1 MRDCPEE
8 LDFIS
13 LFECILLKKDQNES
27 FLYDESTF
35 TFTSEMNRFEVKI
48 SPFYN
53 FFSLS
58 VKDLEDDEI
67 FYYSLESVTKIEI
80 MNDNKESKA
89 IRLFI
94 DQGIDRFIIM
104 IMDLVF
110 RPKFKVVLKEVSDS

>member
-1 MRDCPEE
+1 MRECPEE

-13 LFECILLKKDQNES
+13 LFECIPLKKDQNES

-35 TFTSEMNRFEVKI
+35 IFTNDINRFEVKI

-58 VKDLEDDEI
+58 VTDLEDDEI
-67 FYYSLESVTKIEI
+67 FYYRLESVTKIEI

-94 DQGIDRFIIM
+94 DQGIDRFIM

-110 RPKFKVVLKEVSDS
+110 RPKFKVVLKEVLDS

>member
-1 MRDCPEE
+1 MRNCPEE

-13 LFECILLKKDQNES
+13 LFECIPLKKDQNES

-35 TFTSEMNRFEVKI
+35 IFTNEMNRFKVKI

-53 FFSLS
+53 SFSLS

-94 DQGIDRFIIM
+94 DQGIDRFIM

-110 RPKFKVVLKEVSDS
+110 RPKFKVVLKEVLDS

>member
-1 MRDCPEE
+1 MRHCPEE

-13 LFECILLKKDQNES
+13 LFECIPLKKDQNES

-35 TFTSEMNRFEVKI
+35 IFTNEMNRFEVKI

-53 FFSLS
+53 SFSLS

-80 MNDNKESKA
+80 MNDNKERKA

-94 DQGIDRFIIM
+94 DQGIDRFIM

-110 RPKFKVVLKEVSDS
+110 RPKFKVVLKEVLDS

>member
-1 MRDCPEE
+1 MRDCPKE

-13 LFECILLKKDQNES
+13 LFECIPLKKDQNEN

-35 TFTSEMNRFEVKI
+35 IFTNEINRFEVKI

-53 FFSLS
+53 SFSLL
-58 VKDLEDDEI
+58 VTDLEDDEI
-67 FYYSLESVTKIEI
+67 FYYSLESVTKVEI
-80 MNDNKESKA
+80 VNDNKESKA

-94 DQGIDRFIIM
+94 DQGIDRFIM

>member
-13 LFECILLKKDQNES
+13 LFECIPLKKDQNES

-35 TFTSEMNRFEVKI
+35 IFTNKINRFEVKI

-53 FFSLS
+53 SFSLL
-58 VKDLEDDEI
+58 VTDLEDDEI

-80 MNDNKESKA
+80 VNDNKESKA

-94 DQGIDRFIIM
+94 DQGIDRFIM

-110 RPKFKVVLKEVSDS
+110 RPKFKVVLKEILDS

>member
-1 MRDCPEE
+1 MRDCPQE

-13 LFECILLKKDQNES
+13 LFECIPLKKDQDES
-27 FLYDESTF
+27 FLYGESTF
-35 TFTSEMNRFEVKI
+35 LFTSEMNRFEVKI

-53 FFSLS
+53 SFSLS

-67 FYYSLESVTKIEI
+67 LYYSLESVTKIEI

-94 DQGIDRFIIM
+94 DQGIDRFIM

-110 RPKFKVVLKEVSDS
+110 RPKFKVVLKEILDS

>member
-1 MRDCPEE
+1 MQDCPEE

-13 LFECILLKKDQNES
+13 LFECIPLKKDQNEI
-27 FLYDESTF
+27 FLYDQSTF
-35 TFTSEMNRFEVKI
+35 VFTNEINRFEVKI

-58 VKDLEDDEI
+58 VTDLEDDEI

-80 MNDNKESKA
+80 VNDDKESNA

-94 DQGIDRFIIM
+94 DQGIDRFIM
-104 IMDLVF
+104 IMDIVF
-110 RPKFKVVLKEVSDS
+110 RPKFKVVLKEVLDS

>member
-13 LFECILLKKDQNES
+13 LFECIPLKKDQNES

-35 TFTSEMNRFEVKI
+35 IFTSEMNRFEVKI

-53 FFSLS
+53 SFSLS
-58 VKDLEDDEI
+58 VKDLEGVEI

-94 DQGIDRFIIM
+94 DQGIDRFIT

-110 RPKFKVVLKEVSDS
+110 RPKFKVVLKEVLDS

>member
-13 LFECILLKKDQNES
+13 LFECIPLKKDQNES

-35 TFTSEMNRFEVKI
+35 NFTNKINRFEVKI

-53 FFSLS
+53 SFSLL
-58 VKDLEDDEI
+58 VTDLEDDET

-80 MNDNKESKA
+80 VNDNKESKA

-94 DQGIDRFIIM
+94 DQGTDRFVMII
-104 IMDLVF
+104 DLVF
-110 RPKFKVVLKEVSDS
+110 RPKFKVVLKEILDS

>member
-13 LFECILLKKDQNES
+13 LFECIPLKKDQNES

-35 TFTSEMNRFEVKI
+35 IFTNEINRFEVKI

-53 FFSLS
+53 SFSLS
-58 VKDLEDDEI
+58 VTDLEDDEI
-67 FYYSLESVTKIEI
+67 FYYRLESVTKIEI

-94 DQGIDRFIIM
+94 DQGIDRFIM

-110 RPKFKVVLKEVSDS
+110 RPKFKVVLKEVLDS

>member
-13 LFECILLKKDQNES
+13 LFECIPLKKDQNEN

-35 TFTSEMNRFEVKI
+35 IFTNEINRFEVKI

-53 FFSLS
+53 SFSLS

-94 DQGIDRFIIM
+94 DQGIDRFIM

>member
-13 LFECILLKKDQNES
+13 LFECIPFKKDQNES

-35 TFTSEMNRFEVKI
+35 IFTNEMNRFEVKI

-53 FFSLS
+53 SFSLS

-67 FYYSLESVTKIEI
+67 CYYSLESVTKIEI
-80 MNDNKESKA
+80 INDNKESKA

-94 DQGIDRFIIM
+94 DQGIDRFIM

-110 RPKFKVVLKEVSDS
+110 RPKFKVVLKEVLDS

>member
-13 LFECILLKKDQNES
+13 LFECIPLKKDQNES

-35 TFTSEMNRFEVKI
+35 IFTNEINKFEVKI

-53 FFSLS
+53 SFSLS
-58 VKDLEDDEI
+58 VTDLEDDEI
-67 FYYSLESVTKIEI
+67 FYYRLESVTKIEI

-94 DQGIDRFIIM
+94 DQGIDRFIM

-110 RPKFKVVLKEVSDS
+110 RPKFKVVLKEVLDS

>member
-13 LFECILLKKDQNES
+13 LFECIPLKKDQNES

-35 TFTSEMNRFEVKI
+35 IFTNAINRFEVKI

-53 FFSLS
+53 SFSLS

-94 DQGIDRFIIM
+94 DQGIDRFIM

-110 RPKFKVVLKEVSDS
+110 RPKFKVVLKEVLDS

>member
-13 LFECILLKKDQNES
+13 LFECTPLKKDQNES

-35 TFTSEMNRFEVKI
+35 IFRSEMNRFEVKI

-53 FFSLS
+53 SFSLS
-58 VKDLEDDEI
+58 VKDLEGDEI

-94 DQGIDRFIIM
+94 DQGIDRFIT

-110 RPKFKVVLKEVSDS
+110 RPKFKVVLKEILDS

>member
-13 LFECILLKKDQNES
+13 LFECIPLKKNQNES

-35 TFTSEMNRFEVKI
+35 IFTNEINRFEVKI

-53 FFSLS
+53 SFSLS
-58 VKDLEDDEI
+58 VTDLEDDEI
-67 FYYSLESVTKIEI
+67 FYYRLESVTKIEI

-94 DQGIDRFIIM
+94 DQGIDRFIM

-110 RPKFKVVLKEVSDS
+110 RPKFKVVLKEVLDS

>member
-13 LFECILLKKDQNES
+13 LFECIPLKKDQNES

-35 TFTSEMNRFEVKI
+35 IFTNAMNRFEVKI

-53 FFSLS
+53 SFSLS

-94 DQGIDRFIIM
+94 DQGIDRFIM

-110 RPKFKVVLKEVSDS
+110 RPKFKVVLKEVLDS

>member
-13 LFECILLKKDQNES
+13 LFECIPLKKDQNES

-35 TFTSEMNRFEVKI
+35 IFTNKINRFEVKI
-48 SPFYN
+48 SPFYKS
-53 FFSLS
+53 FSLL
-58 VKDLEDDEI
+58 VTDLEDDEI

-80 MNDNKESKA
+80 VNDNKESKA

-94 DQGIDRFIIM
+94 DQGIDRFIM

-110 RPKFKVVLKEVSDS
+110 RPKFKVVLKEILDS

>member
-13 LFECILLKKDQNES
+13 LFECIPLKKDQNES

-35 TFTSEMNRFEVKI
+35 IFTNEINRFEVKI

-53 FFSLS
+53 SFSLS
-58 VKDLEDDEI
+58 VTDLEDDEI
-67 FYYSLESVTKIEI
+67 FYCRLESVTKIEI

-94 DQGIDRFIIM
+94 DQGIDRFIM

-110 RPKFKVVLKEVSDS
+110 RPKFKVVLKEVLDS

>member
-13 LFECILLKKDQNES
+13 LFECIPLKKDQNES

-35 TFTSEMNRFEVKI
+35 IFTSEMNRFEVKI
-48 SPFYN
+48 SLFYN
-53 FFSLS
+53 SFSLS
-58 VKDLEDDEI
+58 VKDLEGDEI

-94 DQGIDRFIIM
+94 DQGIDRFIT

-110 RPKFKVVLKEVSDS
+110 RPKFKVVLKEVLDS

>member
-1 MRDCPEE
+1 MRNCPEE

-13 LFECILLKKDQNES
+13 LFECIPLKKDQNES

-35 TFTSEMNRFEVKI
+35 IFTNEINRFEVKI

-53 FFSLS
+53 SFSLS
-58 VKDLEDDEI
+58 VTDLEDDEI
-67 FYYSLESVTKIEI
+67 FYYRLESVTKIEI

-94 DQGIDRFIIM
+94 DQGIDRFIM

-110 RPKFKVVLKEVSDS
+110 RPKFKVVLKEVLDS

>member
-13 LFECILLKKDQNES
+13 LFECIPLKKDQNES

-35 TFTSEMNRFEVKI
+35 IFTSEMNRFEVKI

-53 FFSLS
+53 SFSFS
-58 VKDLEDDEI
+58 VKDLEGDEI

-94 DQGIDRFIIM
+94 DQGIDRFIT

-110 RPKFKVVLKEVSDS
+110 RPKFKVVLKEVLDS

>member
-13 LFECILLKKDQNES
+13 LFECIPLKKDQNEN

-35 TFTSEMNRFEVKI
+35 IFTNEINRFEVKI

-53 FFSLS
+53 SFSLL
-58 VKDLEDDEI
+58 VTDLEDDEI
-67 FYYSLESVTKIEI
+67 FYYSLESVTKVEI
-80 MNDNKESKA
+80 VNDNKESKA

-94 DQGIDRFIIM
+94 DQGIDRFIM